1 LSRLAAKEPKEIAFL
16 EEPDIGDLRLLP
28 DARSCVLVPIRT
40 DARMLAFLLI
50 ESRAT
55 GHFSADQQLLEVL
68 AAQAAVSINRV
79 QLLRDRERTER
90 GLQVSAN
97 AIAVGQIAT
106 TFLHEAKNSLS
117 GISLTAQSLH
127 EDIER
132 EPDLKAK
139 KDYIDRLVAIQ
150 EEVDRFDTLSRRL
163 QRFTQQGLTPQKREV
178 YLNPIVQQTLVLMG
192 SALRSKGM
200 KKEVKLDSTLDAP
213 SGKGKGKGHPIFADE
228 DQIQQVLM
236 NLILNAVAASGER
249 RPLVVETRNFGDH
262 AEIRVTDQGTGIQ
275 SEVKGSLF
283 KPFFTTKKDGV
294 GLGLFL
300 SRILV
305 EDNHGGSIDVS
316 SSPGKG
322 STFTIRLPKSQ

>member
-1 LSRLAAKEPKEIAFL
+1 
-16 EEPDIGDLRLLP
+16 
-28 DARSCVLVPIRT
+28 
-40 DARMLAFLLI
+40 
-50 ESRAT
+50 
-55 GHFSADQQLLEVL
+55 
-68 AAQAAVSINRV
+68 V
-79 QLLRDRERTER
+79 QLLNDRARTER

-132 EPDLKAK
+132 ETDLKSK

-150 EEVDRFDTLSRRL
+150 AEVDRFDTLSRRL
-163 QRFTQQGLTPQKREV
+163 QRFTQQGLTPQKKEV
-178 YLNPIVQQTLVLMG
+178 YLNSIVQQTLVLMG
-192 SALRSKGM
+192 SALRSKGL
-200 KKEVKLDSTLDAP
+200 KKEIKLDPILDTP
-213 SGKGKGKGHPIFADE
+213 SGRGKGKGHPILADE

-236 NLILNAVAASGER
+236 NLILNAVAASGDR
-249 RPLVVETRNFGDH
+249 RPLVVETRNLSDSV
-262 AEIRVTDQGTGIQ
+262 EIKVTDHGTGIQ
-275 SEVKGSLF
+275 GKIKGNLF

-316 SSPGKG
+316 STPGKG
-322 STFTIRLPKSQ
+322 ATFTVRLPKS